1 MTILMTGLCE
11 KGADQIWKQC
21 NDAMYAQGVTW
32 LEEAAYAGDAEAWF
46 FLGHCYSWGDGAVG
60 FNEKKA
66 YECYLRGASAG
77 SARAVLGALRAGQY
91 DEQMKQ
97 SARYSIEESYRQVR
111 DAAEMGDVYAAWQ
124 MGEAVEW
131 EDLADYM
138 PQTESAREQCLFW
151 YERAADGGIIP
162 AMVKMGKCC
171 QNGTYREK
179 DEKEALRWANQCAA
193 SGEVWGLFQ
202 MGEHYRQE
210 EDWEAAFQYDYAAAK
225 QGSSRAMLYLGQM
238 YLNGQGTERDIQ
250 AAVQALE
257 EAAARNEA
265 ESFEELGNLF
275 YQDELV
281 ERDDEKAF
289 YWYGKAYA
297 SGIKEA
303 ALPLARLYLRPS
315 DEQDTVRAEKLLRE
329 AAGIETDGQAS
340 LALGNI
346 YRDGLN
352 GEIDMKQAVS
362 WYEKGASQG
371 NPECMEILGC
381 LYFQGEE
388 GVDRDYA
395 KAFEWLNRCEEA
407 GSLQSA
413 SKLGYLYM
421 KGEGCTADENKA
433 KELFERAA
441 QTECDGYALY
451 ELGFIYERKNE
462 SPEDL
467 ERAAQCYQKAIEM
480 GNESASRRFSHFKK
494 GLFGR
499 WKITY

>member
-1 MTILMTGLCE
+1 
-11 KGADQIWKQC
+11 
-21 NDAMYAQGVTW
+21 
-32 LEEAAYAGDAEAWF
+32 
-46 FLGHCYSWGDGAVG
+46 
-60 FNEKKA
+60 
-66 YECYLRGASAG
+66 
-77 SARAVLGALRAGQY
+77 
-91 DEQMKQ
+91 
-97 SARYSIEESYRQVR
+97 
-111 DAAEMGDVYAAWQ
+111 
-124 MGEAVEW
+124 
-131 EDLADYM
+131 
-138 PQTESAREQCLFW
+138 
-151 YERAADGGIIP
+151 
-162 AMVKMGKCC
+162 
-171 QNGTYREK
+171 
-179 DEKEALRWANQCAA
+179 
-193 SGEVWGLFQ
+193 

-257 EAAARNEA
+257 GAAARNEA

-297 SGIKEA
+297 AGIKEA